1 MSIDKELLEGTGYM
15 QYESPEIKVLGTI
28 EELTLQFDKIGDVSD
43 FLTPQVPVLDGSIV
57 PDPA

>member
-1 MSIDKELLEGTGYM
+1 MSIDKESLEGTGYM
-15 QYESPEIKVLGTI
+15 YESPEIRVLGTI

-57 PDPA
+57 PDA